1 MLQGEDC
8 RCNVRPRGSAAA
20 EGASL
25 VTMSWLVLLL
35 AWIMS
40 QGASLPL
47 HLVITAYFQNTV
59 RNKFVSNY
67 PTEVNFDTSKLP
79 KRGVILV

>member
-1 MLQGEDC
+1 MYVMSWLSAMLQGEDC

-25 VTMSWLVLLL
+25 MTMSWLVLLL

-40 QGASLPL
+40 QGELQ
-47 HLVITAYFQNTV
+47 AYYYT
-59 RNKFVSNY
+59 
-67 PTEVNFDTSKLP
+67 
-79 KRGVILV
+79 